1 MGGILD
7 LFTVLYDPQAVFA
20 RVKEKPRF
28 WGPFLGLAVLQTA
41 IAFLMTPYSRQVMTA
56 MVQARG
62 GGAAP
67 APPSWAAWTGVIG
80 APIGLAIGLLI
91 GAGIL
96 WMLVS
101 VLGGEGSFRRLLS
114 VVTYVGIT
122 GILLGIASLAVLMLG
137 GGRVETVADLRP
149 GFGLDLLAP
158 DSTGFT
164 KMLLWSVNP
173 FTLWGLVLTGFGVAG
188 THSTSKGTAF
198 TIATIAFVI
207 NALIGAG
214 FAAIGGG
221 RAG

>member
-1 MGGILD
+1 MGGIPD
-7 LFTVLYDPQAVFA
+7 LFTILYDPQAVFA

-28 WGPFLGLAVLQTA
+28 WGPFLGLAVLQVA
-41 IAFLMTPYSRQVMTA
+41 IAALMMPYSRAVMQA
-56 MVQARG
+56 MAQARG
-62 GGAAP
+62 SSAAT
-67 APPSWAAWTGVIG
+67 PSWAAWIGVVG
-80 APIGLAIGLLI
+80 APVGLAIGLLI

-96 WMLVS
+96 WIFVS
-101 VLGGEGSFRRLLS
+101 MFGGEGSFRHLLS

-137 GGRVETVADLRP
+137 GGRVETMADLRP

-158 DSTGFT
+158 DATGFV
-164 KMLLWSVNP
+164 KMLLWAVNP

-188 THSTSKGTAF
+188 THNTSKGTAF

-221 RAG
+221 GAG

>member
-28 WGPFLGLAVLQTA
+28 WGPFIGLAVLQVAITA
-41 IAFLMTPYSRQVMTA
+41 LMMPYTRAA
-56 MVQARG
+56 MQAMAQG
-62 GGAAP
+62 QGGAA
-67 APPSWAAWTGVIG
+67 APGWAVWIGVVL

-96 WMLVS
+96 WVLVSMLV
-101 VLGGEGSFRRLLS
+101 GEGSFRHLLS

-122 GILLGIASLAVLMLG
+122 GILLGVASIAVLMVG
-137 GGRVETVADLRP
+137 GGRVETMADLRP

-158 DSTGFT
+158 DATGFV

-173 FTLWGLVLTGFGVAG
+173 FTLWGLVLTGLGIAG
-188 THSTSKGTAF
+188 THNASKGAAF
-198 TIATIAFVI
+198 TIASIAFVI
-207 NALIGAG
+207 NALIAAG
-214 FAAIGGG
+214 FAAIGPG
-221 RAG
+221 

>member
-1 MGGILD
+1 MGGIPD
-7 LFTVLYDPQAVFA
+7 LFTILYDPQAVFA

-28 WGPFLGLAVLQTA
+28 WGPFLGLAVLQVA
-41 IAFLMTPYSRQVMTA
+41 IAALMMPYSRAVMQA
-56 MVQARG
+56 MAQARG
-62 GGAAP
+62 SSA
-67 APPSWAAWTGVIG
+67 APPSWAAWIGVVG

-96 WMLVS
+96 WIFVS
-101 VLGGEGSFRRLLS
+101 MFGGEGSFRRLLS

-137 GGRVETVADLRP
+137 GGRVETMADLRP

-158 DSTGFT
+158 DATGFV
-164 KMLLWSVNP
+164 KMLLWAVNP

-188 THSTSKGTAF
+188 THNTSKGTAF
-198 TIATIAFVI
+198 TVATIAFVI

-221 RAG
+221 GAG

>member
-1 MGGILD
+1 MGGVLD
-7 LFTVLYDPQAVFA
+7 LFTILYDPQAVFA

-28 WGPFLGLAVLQTA
+28 WGPFLGLAVLQVA
-41 IAFLMTPYSRQVMTA
+41 IAALMLPYTRAA
-56 MVQARG
+56 MVAMAQAQG
-62 GGAAP
+62 STT
-67 APPSWAAWTGVIG
+67 APPSWAPMIGVIA

-101 VLGGEGSFRRLLS
+101 VLAGEGSFRHLLS

-122 GILLGIASLAVLMLG
+122 SILLGVASVAVLMLG
-137 GGRVETVADLRP
+137 GGRVETMADLRP
-149 GFGLDLLAP
+149 GFGLDLLVP
-158 DSTGFT
+158 DATGFVKT
-164 KMLLWSVNP
+164 FLWTVNP

-188 THSTSKGTAF
+188 THNTSKGTAF

-214 FAAIGGG
+214 FAMLGGG
-221 RAG
+221 GAG

>member
-1 MGGILD
+1 MGGIPD
-7 LFTVLYDPQAVFA
+7 LFTILYDPQAVFA

-28 WGPFLGLAVLQTA
+28 WGPFLGLAVLQVA
-41 IAFLMTPYSRQVMTA
+41 IAALMMPYSRAVMQAMAQV
-56 MVQARG
+56 RG
-62 GGAAP
+62 SSA
-67 APPSWAAWTGVIG
+67 APPSWAAWIGVVG

-96 WMLVS
+96 WIFVS
-101 VLGGEGSFRRLLS
+101 MFGGEGSFRHLLS

-137 GGRVETVADLRP
+137 GGRVETMADLRP

-158 DSTGFT
+158 EATGFV

-173 FTLWGLVLTGFGVAG
+173 FTLWGLVLTGLGIAG
-188 THSTSKGTAF
+188 THNASKGAAF

-221 RAG
+221 GAG

>member
-7 LFTVLYDPQAVFA
+7 LFTILYDPQAVFA

-28 WGPFLGLAVLQTA
+28 WGPFLGLAVLQVA
-41 IAFLMTPYSRQVMTA
+41 IAALMMPYSRAVMQA
-56 MVQARG
+56 MAQARG
-62 GGAAP
+62 SSAAT
-67 APPSWAAWTGVIG
+67 PSWAAWIGVVG
-80 APIGLAIGLLI
+80 APVGLAIGLLI

-96 WMLVS
+96 WIFVS
-101 VLGGEGSFRRLLS
+101 MFGGEGSFRRLLS

-137 GGRVETVADLRP
+137 GGRVETMADLRP

-158 DSTGFT
+158 DATGFV
-164 KMLLWSVNP
+164 KMLLWAVNP

-188 THSTSKGTAF
+188 THNTSKGTAF

-221 RAG
+221 GAG

>member
-1 MGGILD
+1 MGGMLD
-7 LFTVLYDPQAVFA
+7 LFTILYDPQAVFA

-28 WGPFLGLAVLQTA
+28 WGPFLGLAVLQVA
-41 IAFLMTPYSRQVMTA
+41 IAALMLPYTRAVMQA
-56 MVQARG
+56 MAQARG
-62 GGAAP
+62 TGQ
-67 APPSWAAWTGVIG
+67 APPSWAALIGVVG
-80 APIGLAIGLLI
+80 APVGLAMGLLI

-101 VLGGEGSFRRLLS
+101 VLAGEGSFRHLLS

-122 GILLGIASLAVLMLG
+122 GILLGVASVAVLMLG
-137 GGRVETVADLRP
+137 GGRVETMADLRP

-158 DSTGFT
+158 EATGFT

-188 THSTSKGTAF
+188 THNASKGTAF

-207 NALIGAG
+207 NALIAAG
-214 FAAIGGG
+214 FAALGGG